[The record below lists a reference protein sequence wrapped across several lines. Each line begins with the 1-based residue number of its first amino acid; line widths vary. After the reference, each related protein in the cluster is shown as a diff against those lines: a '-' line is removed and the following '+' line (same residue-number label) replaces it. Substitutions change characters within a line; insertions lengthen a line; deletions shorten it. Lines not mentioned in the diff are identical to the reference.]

1 MKSSKMTEAK
11 DPAGIQIPAP
21 ILTMI
26 HVTMAILLGWLAP
39 LPIPAPAFVKWLGLG
54 LAALG
59 FILGV
64 LALIE
69 FRRTRT
75 TSDPKKPAQQ
85 IVTAGVYRYTR
96 NPIYLGFVLILI
108 GLPLNMGI
116 YWGFI
121 LVWPLVI
128 FTNNMVIK
136 HEEAQLEKK
145 FKEQFI
151 SYKSRVRRWL

>member
-1 MKSSKMTEAK
+1 MKSSKIAETK
-11 DPAGIQIPAP
+11 DQAGIRIPAP

-26 HVTMAILLGWLAP
+26 HITMALLLGFLAP
-39 LPIPAPAFVKWLGLG
+39 LPIPAPIPVRWLGLG

-69 FRRTRT
+69 FRRART
-75 TSDPKKPAQQ
+75 TSDPKKPAQNF
-85 IVTAGVYRYTR
+85 VTTGVYRYTR
-96 NPIYLGFVLILI
+96 NPIYLGFVLMLI

-121 LVWPLVI
+121 LVWPLVT
-128 FTNNMVIK
+128 FMNNMVIK
-136 HEEAQLEKK
+136 HEEAHLEKK
-145 FKEQFI
+145 FKAQYAEYA
-151 SYKSRVRRWL
+151 SHVRRWL

>member
-1 MKSSKMTEAK
+1 MKSRKMTEPTT
-11 DPAGIQIPAP
+11 PAGIRIPAP
-21 ILTMI
+21 ILAMI
-26 HVTMAILLGWLAP
+26 HITMAILLGWLAP
-39 LPIPAPAFVKWLGLG
+39 LPIPAPVFVRWLGLG

-69 FRRTRT
+69 FRRART
-75 TSDPKKPAQQ
+75 TSDPKKPVQSF
-85 IVTAGVYRYTR
+85 VTSGIYRHTR
-96 NPIYLGFVLILI
+96 NPIYLGFVLMLI
-108 GLPLNMGI
+108 GIPLNLGV
-116 YWGFI
+116 YWGFV

-136 HEEAQLEKK
+136 DEESHLEKK
-145 FKEQFI
+145 FKEQFT

>member
-1 MKSSKMTEAK
+1 MKSSKTTQNK
-11 DPAGIQIPAP
+11 VHTGVRIPAP

-39 LPIPAPAFVKWLGLG
+39 LPIPVPTFVRWLGLG

-69 FRRTRT
+69 FRRART
-75 TSDPKKPAQQ
+75 TSDPKKPAQT
-85 IVTAGVYRYTR
+85 IVTTGIYRYTR
-96 NPIYLGFVLILI
+96 NPIYLGFVLMLI

-116 YWGFI
+116 YWGFL
-121 LVWPLVI
+121 LVLPLI
-128 FTNNMVIK
+128 TFMNNMVIK
-136 HEEAQLEKK
+136 HEEAYLEKK
-145 FKEQFI
+145 FKAQYAEYA
-151 SYKSRVRRWL
+151 SHVRRWL

>member
-1 MKSSKMTEAK
+1 MKSSKTTETKVHA
-11 DPAGIQIPAP
+11 DVRIPAP

-39 LPIPAPAFVKWLGLG
+39 LPIPAPAFMRWLGLG

-69 FRRTRT
+69 FRRAHT
-75 TSDPKKPAQQ
+75 TSDPKKPAQT
-85 IVTAGVYRYTR
+85 IVTTGIYRYTR
-96 NPIYLGFVLILI
+96 NPIYLGFVLMLI

-116 YWGFI
+116 YWGFL
-121 LVWPLVI
+121 LVLPLI
-128 FTNNMVIK
+128 TFMNNMVIK
-136 HEEAQLEKK
+136 HEEAYLEKK
-145 FKEQFI
+145 FKAQYAE
-151 SYKSRVRRWL
+151 YASRVRRWL